1 MQLGVALKRVGAT
14 IVKEKLGATEA
25 TYYLR
30 VDPDQGAKW
39 VDTVTAFLV
48 GSAGKPHTADI
59 SKYFYASQ
67 GSVKYLW
74 RVVLAGD
81 AGDVSSALTLFG
93 ACAVQ
98 AAMAHAPEI
107 TSIPLVGRARYP
119 YDPARGKIKGA
130 HEVDTA
136 LGLVGMAA
144 AGIGGGL
151 A

>member
-1 MQLGVALKRVGAT
+1 LKRVGAT
-14 IVKEKLGATEA
+14 IVKEKLGDAEA

-39 VDTVTAFLV
+39 VDAVSAFLT
-48 GSAGKPHTADI
+48 GSSGKPYSADI

-67 GSVKYLW
+67 GSVRYLW
-74 RVVLAGD
+74 RIVLS
-81 AGDVSSALTLFG
+81 GDVNSALTLFG

-107 TSIPLVGRARYP
+107 TSIPLVGRIRYP

-136 LGLVGMAA
+136 MGVIGAAA
-144 AGIGGGL
+144 AGFGGG
-151 A
+151 AS